1 MGLLRDRR
9 FWIYTSLAAAGLA
22 AAGLYLLVVPPPT
35 PYNLLLDLFG
45 FGMTFLGGLAI
56 ISQFILPVQTM
67 RERERAFEHFLNYVF
82 GAYGAIIFVKDGKLV
97 ARKEELRK
105 HGQGLA
111 LVDAASAI
119 VLEREYASRAW
130 LWSRTHVGSYGGPP
144 LIRAAGPGIV
154 FIAPGERIVATLDL
168 RKQSRGQ
175 PAKALTRDGIEVS
188 ANVSVTFGLDS
199 NPDQAAP
206 SPEPRS
212 AAERIERNRPAYSFN
227 PTSAF
232 RAVYGTAIG
241 EKQPVEWTDLPVT
254 VAVETFRNLLAEHAI
269 DELFQPTVSNV
280 YPFADFTGRV
290 TRAVKEA
297 PVLRERG
304 ILVYTV
310 GVGALKLPREVVN
323 QRVRTWQARW
333 QKAALQQDG
342 AADSQT
348 IKTLGRWQA
357 RAQETIIKDLLRRLT
372 AATSEVEKQTIAY
385 MVAQTLHNAVR
396 ESSSVRRASPFES
409 LGDSLQGLLK

>member
-1 MGLLRDRR
+1 MNLLGNRR
-9 FWIYTSLAAAGLA
+9 FWIYTSLAAALLA
-22 AAGLYLLVVPPPT
+22 AAGLYLLVEPWPT
-35 PYNLLLDLFG
+35 PYNVLLDLFG
-45 FGMTFLGGLAI
+45 FGVTFFGGLVI

-67 RERERAFEHFLNYVF
+67 VEREHVFNHFLNYVS
-82 GAYGAIIFVKDGKLV
+82 GIHGPIIFVKDGKLV
-97 ARKEELRK
+97 ARKEELQQ

-130 LWSRTHVGSYGGPP
+130 LWSRSRAGPNWGPP

-154 FIAPGERIVATLDL
+154 FISPGERIVATLDL
-168 RKQSRGQ
+168 RKQSRMQ
-175 PAKALTRDGIEVS
+175 PAKALTRDGIEVT
-188 ANVSVTFGLDS
+188 ANVSVSFGLDP
-199 NPDQAAP
+199 NPDQAEL
-206 SPEPRS
+206 SEPRN
-212 AAERIERNRPAYSFN
+212 AAERMERNRPAYNFN

-232 RAVYGTAIG
+232 RAVYGMALG
-241 EKQPVEWTDLPVT
+241 EKQPVEWTELPVT

-280 YPFADFTGRV
+280 YPFADFTSKV
-290 TRAVKEA
+290 ARAVKEA

-304 ILVYTV
+304 VLVYTASV
-310 GVGALKLPREVVN
+310 GSLKLPREVIN

-333 QKAALQQDG
+333 QKASLQQDG

-357 RAQETIIKDLLRRLT
+357 RAQETIIKDLLSRLAT
-372 AATSEVEKQTIAY
+372 ANTEVEKQAIAL
-385 MVAQTLHNAVR
+385 MVAQTLQNAVR
-396 ESSSVRRASPFES
+396 DSSGGRRLSPFETM
-409 LGDSLQGLLK
+409 GDPLHGRTK